1 MQNWNNHSD
10 TYRTFM
16 RQKNFDP
23 DKARLK
29 AMYLFWQ
36 KGYAT
41 CSMDDLLNETGLSR
55 SSFYNTF
62 GNKRDLY
69 TSILDHFGQLSLIT
83 YKSLHT
89 NKPMPDALNDLFQL
103 IFFSPAVN
111 LEDGCLLVNT
121 ILEQQGNDE
130 DLVKI
135 ASEKLTHVE
144 QELALFFERS
154 QSSGQLKSTLS
165 PHQLAAYFMT
175 VIKGLR
181 VAAREGKSS
190 SELQAS
196 IKTAMLILEH

>member
-1 MQNWNNHSD
+1 MIVPKHKI
-10 TYRTFM
+10 FM
-16 RQKNFDP
+16 RKKNFDP

-29 AMYLFWQ
+29 AMHLFWHR
-36 KGYAT
+36 GYET

-69 TSILDHFGQLSLIT
+69 VSVLDYFGQLSLVA
-83 YKSLHT
+83 YRCLHT
-89 NKPMPDALNDLFQL
+89 NKPVIDALHDLFQM
-103 IFFSPAVN
+103 IFFSPAVK
-111 LEDGCLLVNT
+111 LEHGCLLVNT

-130 DLVKI
+130 ALVKI
-135 ASEKLTHVE
+135 ASDMLFKVE

-154 QSSGQLKSTLS
+154 KTAGQLNSSLS
-165 PHQLAAYFMT
+165 PQQLADYFMT

-181 VAAREGKSS
+181 VTAREGKSS
-190 SELQAS
+190 TEIQES